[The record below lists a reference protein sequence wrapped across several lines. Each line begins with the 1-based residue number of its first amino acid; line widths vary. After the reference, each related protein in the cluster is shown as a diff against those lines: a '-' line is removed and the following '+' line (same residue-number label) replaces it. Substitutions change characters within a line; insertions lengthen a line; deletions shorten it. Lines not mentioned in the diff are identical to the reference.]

1 MATIER
7 LSPGR
12 CADPDRDHRRLSLDE
27 AGTVF
32 ESLSSDTAQS
42 IMVELAGDPTTT
54 TTLADRVDTS
64 IQNASYHLSRLEEA
78 DLVTVVGTRYSE
90 KGREMKL
97 YAPTVSSLV
106 IGGRADAGDHET

>member
-7 LSPGR
+7 LSPGQ
-12 CADPDRDHRRLSLDE
+12 CAEPDRDHRHLSLDE

-32 ESLSSDTAQS
+32 ESLSSATAQS
-42 IMVELAGDPTTT
+42 IVAELASDPATTAA
-54 TTLADRVDTS
+54 LADRVDTS

-106 IGGRADAGDHET
+106 IGGRTGTGDEET